1 MTAPLLAV
9 PTYRVRLEADQIGV
23 DPLASLS
30 PLSPPSLMPLTSSP
44 RPLTLPS
51 PPRGGENE
59 GEGIMSG
66 VRGRG

>member
-30 PLSPPSLMPLTSSP
+30 P
-44 RPLTLPS
+44 
-51 PPRGGENE
+51 E
-59 GEGIMSG
+59 GERIK
-66 VRGRG
+66 VRGPRVNVRRYRSCVSRS